1 MRNNIENYM
10 YKLVRSNEEFNYFN
24 INNSVNIKL
33 Q

>member
-24 INNSVNIKL
+24 FNNFVKIKL